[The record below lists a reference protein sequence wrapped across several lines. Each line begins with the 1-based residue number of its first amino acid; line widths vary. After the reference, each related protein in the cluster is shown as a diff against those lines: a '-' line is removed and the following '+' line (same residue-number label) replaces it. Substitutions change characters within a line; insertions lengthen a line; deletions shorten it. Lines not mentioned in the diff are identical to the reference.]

1 MSQVNSDTIEKT
13 KQQIRGLVGEIQ
25 QLSKSDM
32 TDEEYYA
39 AFLQRVMQALAAVG
53 GAIWTIGE
61 GKKPFL
67 AYQSNISPTLL
78 DAQSEDAAKH
88 SKLLEYI
95 INTNQPQL
103 IPPLSSA
110 GDERL
115 GGNPTR
121 QLMVV
126 APLGHDGI
134 VEGLVEI
141 FQRPD
146 TQPATQRGYLRFL
159 VQMCELAADWF
170 KNRKLGQL
178 TDKHSLWA
186 QGDEFSRAVHETLDL
201 RETCYTIVNEGR
213 RMLGVDSVS
222 VAIKRAGKCEVE
234 AVSGQDTVDT
244 RSNVMT
250 MLGKL
255 ASRVVASGEPLWYL
269 GSTEDMP
276 PQIEEALEEYV
287 DHSYTKSLSVLPLRK
302 SRTLESA
309 PTNATGEAVQP
320 QGEIIGALIVEQ
332 IESEIP
338 REILDPRL
346 DLVFE
351 HSSRALSNSLEHHT
365 LFLMPVWK
373 AIGHSQVM
381 VQARNLPRTLTIG
394 GLVLFVILALF
405 VVPWGF
411 DMRAKGALKASGAI
425 DIFVPERTTVTEVLV
440 DNNSHVEEGQVLV
453 VLRSDELQQQ
463 MKQVDGEL
471 RAKREQLNAI
481 RQRLTDTSKPA
492 TPVERARDQADLE
505 SVIVEVNSLDEQLK
519 LLLVREEKLTVR
531 SPKKGRI
538 ITWDAKRQLTNRPV
552 ETGQV
557 LLTVAADDTEW
568 EVELYMPERRVHHLV
583 AYWDKLK
590 AKDANAELD
599 VDYILMTEPGHYH
612 KGKVKDV
619 HWTAEPHEQQGHM
632 VRVRIGD
639 LKDLKNSQGFTSEI
653 ARPGASVTADVHCGT
668 TVLGWALFHEA
679 WEWLQANAFFW

>member
-1 MSQVNSDTIEKT
+1 MSQVNSETIEKT

-25 QLSKSDM
+25 QLSKSDLSE
-32 TDEEYYA
+32 EEYYS
-39 AFLQRVMQALAAVG
+39 AFLQRVMQALAAIG
-53 GAIWTIGE
+53 GAIWILGE
-61 GKKPFL
+61 GKKPKL
-67 AYQSNISPTLL
+67 AYQVNISPTLM
-78 DAQSEDAAKH
+78 DTESEDASKH

-95 INTNQPQL
+95 VNTNQGQL

-126 APLGHDGI
+126 HPLGHDGI
-134 VEGLVEI
+134 VEGLIEI

-159 VQMCELAADWF
+159 QQMCELSAEWF

-186 QGDEFSRAVHETLDL
+186 DADEFSRAVHETLDL

-213 RMLGVDSVS
+213 RLLGVDRVS
-222 VAIKRAGKCEVE
+222 VAIKRAGRCEVE
-234 AVSGQDTVDT
+234 AVSGQDTVDN

-255 ASRVVASGEPLWYL
+255 ASRVAASGEPLWYM

-287 DHSYTKSLSVLPLRK
+287 DHSYTKSLCVLPLRK
-302 SRTLESA
+302 PRSLEA
-309 PTNATGEAVQP
+309 GPTNVTGGDGNQP
-320 QGEIIGALIVEQ
+320 LGEIIGVLIVEQ

-338 REILDPRL
+338 REVLDPKL

-351 HSSRALSNSLEHHT
+351 HSARALSNSIEHNT
-365 LFLMPVWK
+365 LFLMPVWR

-394 GLVLFVILALF
+394 GSILAVLLALCI
-405 VVPWGF
+405 VPWPF
-411 DMRAKGALKASGAI
+411 DMAANGVVKPQDSV
-425 DIFVPERTTVTEVLV
+425 DTFVPERAVVEDVRV
-440 DNNSHVEEGQVLV
+440 DNNSLV
-453 VLRSDELQQQ
+453 NAGDILVILRSDELQLE
-463 MKQVDGEL
+463 MKRVEGEL
-471 RAKREQLNAI
+471 GAKREQLNAI
-481 RQRLTDTSKPA
+481 RQRLTDTSRTTA
-492 TPVERARDQADLE
+492 QDRLRDSADQ
-505 SVIVEVNSLDEQLK
+505 STVEVEIESLEMQQR
-519 LLLVREEKLTVR
+519 LLRHREEKLTVR
-531 SPKKGRI
+531 SPRKGRV

-557 LLTVAADDTEW
+557 LLTVAAENTPW
-568 EVELYMPERRVHHLV
+568 ELELYMPERRVNHV
-583 AYWDKLK
+583 VRQQEKLK
-590 AKDANAELD
+590 GEKLP
-599 VDYILMTEPGHYH
+599 VSYVLMTQPGKQL
-612 KGKVKDV
+612 KGEVIDV

-632 VRVRIGD
+632 VRIRVKTEGN
-639 LKDLKNSQGFTSEI
+639 LGAS
-653 ARPGASVTADVHCGT
+653 ARPGASVKAHVNCGR
-668 TVLGWALFHEA
+668 TVLGWAKLHEA
-679 WEWLQANAFFW
+679 WEWLQANVFFM

>member
-1 MSQVNSDTIEKT
+1 MSQVNSETIEKT

-25 QLSKSDM
+25 QLSKSDL

-53 GAIWTIGE
+53 GAVWTLGE
-61 GKKPFL
+61 GKKPVL

-78 DAQSEDAAKH
+78 DSQSEDAAKH

-159 VQMCELAADWF
+159 VQMCELAAEWF

-186 QGDEFSRAVHETLDL
+186 QADEFSRAVHETLDL

-213 RMLGVDSVS
+213 RLMGVDRVS
-222 VAIKRAGKCEVE
+222 VAIKRAGRCEVE

-255 ASRVVASGEPLWYL
+255 ATRVVASGEPLWYL

-287 DHSYTKSLSVLPLRK
+287 DHSYTKSLCVLPLRK
-302 SRTLESA
+302 ARSIDTGA
-309 PTNATGEAVQP
+309 TNATGEAVQP
-320 QGEIIGALIVEQ
+320 KGEIIGALIVEQ

-351 HSSRALSNSLEHHT
+351 HTARALSNSIEHHT

-394 GLVLFVILALF
+394 GIILAVLLAMF
-405 VVPWGF
+405 IMPWNF
-411 DMRAKGALKASGAI
+411 DMRAKGALEPVDKSI
-425 DIFVPERTTVTEVLV
+425 IYVPERTVVEEIHV
-440 DNNSHVEEGQVLV
+440 DNNSLVEAGQVLAI
-453 VLRSDELQQQ
+453 LRSDELQQQ

-481 RQRLTDTSKPA
+481 RNRLTDTSKPA
-492 TPVERARDQADLE
+492 TPLERARDQADLS
-505 SVIVEVNSLDEQLK
+505 SVMQEVAGLEDQLK
-519 LLLVREEKLTVR
+519 LLLTREEKLTVR
-531 SPKKGRI
+531 SPIKGKV
-538 ITWDAKRQLTNRPV
+538 ITWDAKRQLANRPV

-557 LLTVAADDTEW
+557 LLTVAPENTEW
-568 EVELYMPERRVHHLV
+568 VVELYMPERRVHHLV
-583 AYWDKLK
+583 AYRDKLK
-590 AKDANAELD
+590 AKDPSADLD
-599 VDYILMTEPGHYH
+599 VDYILMTQPGKYH

-632 VRVRIGD
+632 VRVRIGE
-639 LKDLKNSQGFTSEI
+639 LKDLNTEI
-653 ARPGASVTADVHCGT
+653 ARPGASVTADVRCGR

>member
-1 MSQVNSDTIEKT
+1 MSQVNSETIEKT

-25 QLSKSDM
+25 QLSKSDL

-39 AFLQRVMQALAAVG
+39 AFLQRVMQALAAIG
-53 GAIWTIGE
+53 GAIWILGE
-61 GKKPFL
+61 GKKPKL
-67 AYQSNISPTLL
+67 AYQVNISPTLM
-78 DAQSEDAAKH
+78 DTESEDASKH
-88 SKLLEYI
+88 SKLLDYI
-95 INTNQPQL
+95 VNTNQPQL

-134 VEGLVEI
+134 VEGLIEI

-159 VQMCELAADWF
+159 QQMCEISADWF

-178 TDKHSLWA
+178 TDKHSLWSDA
-186 QGDEFSRAVHETLDL
+186 DQFSRAVHETLDL

-213 RMLGVDSVS
+213 RLLGVDRVS
-222 VAIKRAGKCEVE
+222 VAIKRAGQCYVE
-234 AVSGQDTVDT
+234 AVSGQDTVDN

-255 ASRVVASGEPLWYL
+255 ATRVAASGEPLWYL

-287 DHSYTKSLSVLPLRK
+287 DHSYTKSLCVLPLRK
-302 SRTLESA
+302 PQGIDAGT
-309 PTNATGEAVQP
+309 TNVTGGDGGQ
-320 QGEIIGALIVEQ
+320 QLGEIIGVLVVEQ

-338 REILDPRL
+338 REVLDPRL

-351 HSSRALSNSLEHHT
+351 HSARALSNSIEHNT

-373 AIGHSQVM
+373 AIGHSKVM

-394 GLVLFVILALF
+394 GSILVILLALF
-405 VVPWGF
+405 IVPWPYNMAATGVLQPQI
-411 DMRAKGALKASGAI
+411 RPHV
-425 DIFVPERTTVTEVLV
+425 FVPERTVVVDVKV
-440 DNNSHVEEGQVLV
+440 DNNSLVEAGQVLA
-453 VLRSDELQQQ
+453 VLRSDELQLE
-463 MKQVDGEL
+463 MKRVDGEL
-471 RAKREQLNAI
+471 RAKKEQLNAI
-481 RQRLTDTSKPA
+481 RQRLTDTTRQASPI
-492 TPVERARDQADLE
+492 ERARDSADEGTVL
-505 SVIVEVNSLDEQLK
+505 VEVEGLEKQLE
-519 LLLVREEKLTVR
+519 LLNERQEKLTVR
-531 SPKKGRI
+531 SPIKGKI
-538 ITWDAKRQLTNRPV
+538 ITWDAKRQLENRPV

-557 LLTVAADDTEW
+557 LFTVAAENTDW
-568 EVELYMPERRVHHLV
+568 EVELYMPERRVNHI
-583 AYWDKLK
+583 ARYR
-590 AKDANAELD
+590 AEVKKNNPTQDLS
-599 VDYILMTEPGHYH
+599 VNYVLMTQPGQNH
-612 KGKVKDV
+612 KGVVTDV

-632 VRVRIGD
+632 VRIRVKPLD
-639 LKDLKNSQGFTSEI
+639 DVSKT
-653 ARPGASVTADVHCGT
+653 ARPGASVKAHVNCGT
-668 TVLGWALFHEA
+668 TNMGWAFLHEA
-679 WEWLQANAFFW
+679 WEWVQANVFFM